1 MGSRR
6 SGHSGEIAFTCAP
19 AADSALASGGQS
31 EVQAVIQQFP
41 YSYQPPHLIPDQAA
55 QGPIQPGL
63 EHLQGRG
70 IHSLSGQPVPAPNC
84 SLGKEL
90 PRIANLNL
98 PSFNL
103 KPFPLVLLLSILSK
117 S

>member
-41 YSYQPPHLIPDQAA
+41 YSYQAPDLVLDQAA
-55 QGPIQPGL
+55 QGPIHSVL
-63 EHLQGRG
+63 EHLQGQG
-70 IHSLSGQPVPAPNC
+70 IHSLSRQPVPAPHHSLCEELTPDIQSKPSLLELKIIPPC
-84 SLGKEL
+84 S
-90 PRIANLNL
+90 IT
-98 PSFNL
+98 
-103 KPFPLVLLLSILSK
+103 LVTS
-117 S
+117 